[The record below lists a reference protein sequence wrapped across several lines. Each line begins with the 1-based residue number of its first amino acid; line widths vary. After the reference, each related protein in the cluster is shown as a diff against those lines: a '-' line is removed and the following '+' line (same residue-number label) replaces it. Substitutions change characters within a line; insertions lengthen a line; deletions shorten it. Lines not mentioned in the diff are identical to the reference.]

1 MSLLHVIYNQHV
13 DCLFKYQWV
22 KKKKAISNNVVVQS
36 LSPKSDSVIPWTA
49 AHQAPLSTSVFW
61 SLLRFM
67 SVESVMLYNYLML
80 CHPFSLLS
88 SIFPIIRVFSNESV
102 LRIRWPKYWSF
113 SFSNYSSNIQGWF
126 PLGLTGWITLQS
138 KGLSRVF
145 SSITVSNNTHILK
158 I

>member
-1 MSLLHVIYNQHV
+1 MLIVFSNINGL
-13 DCLFKYQWV
+13 

-36 LSPKSDSVIPWTA
+36 LSPKSDSAIPWTA

-80 CHPFSLLS
+80 CHPFSLLP

-113 SFSNYSSNIQGWF
+113 SFSNIPSNIQG
-126 PLGLTGWITLQS
+126 
-138 KGLSRVF
+138 
-145 SSITVSNNTHILK
+145 
-158 I
+158 